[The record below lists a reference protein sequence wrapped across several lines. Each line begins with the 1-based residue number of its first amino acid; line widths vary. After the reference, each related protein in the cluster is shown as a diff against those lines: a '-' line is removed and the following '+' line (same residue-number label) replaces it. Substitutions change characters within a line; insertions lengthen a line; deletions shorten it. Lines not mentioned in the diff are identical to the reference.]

1 MVGKGEAEAVE
12 AIEEGGFTTE
22 DKDIVEA
29 VSDITRLNLTI
40 FKRIGYIAIYW
51 TTLPDKY
58 CEYLLSVLSNQK

>member
-29 VSDITRLNLTI
+29 VSDITKLSLTI
-40 FKRIGYIAIYW
+40 F
-51 TTLPDKY
+51 
-58 CEYLLSVLSNQK
+58 

>member
-29 VSDITRLNLTI
+29 VPDITKLTLTI
-40 FKRIGYIAIYW
+40 F
-51 TTLPDKY
+51 
-58 CEYLLSVLSNQK
+58 